1 MMKERRMKMEQVN
14 ISDVRRQLRSFCRR
28 NRSSLKKF
36 GSYSAEEISDL
47 VLSRLGCEEVKRI
60 VDDIQLIDRRGGNT
74 GFYLILILEAL
85 KSSQKHSSEERA
97 II

>member
-1 MMKERRMKMEQVN
+1 MEQIN
-14 ISDVRRQLRSFCRR
+14 TSDVRRQLRSFCRR
-28 NRSSLKKF
+28 NRSSLKKYS
-36 GSYSAEEISDL
+36 SYTAEEISDM

-74 GFYLILILEAL
+74 GFYLLLILEAL
-85 KSSQKHSSEERA
+85 KGSQKASSNERA